1 MSAVEIKELVD
12 TTKTLHADLLR
23 RIEDSDKERKQA
35 HESLTSQTAKS
46 FGEATATLER
56 INAKLNELEEKYEKL
71 TLEQKEAQIALQRP
85 PFYDLKYSG
94 KKQKR
99 SAAHQAWMKAL
110 KTRDNGAHLTQEE
123 KAMIIPRYMPAGSEQ
138 KALYA
143 ADATTGGYFAATDFL
158 DELQAYRILISK
170 MRAICRVQATSAEKI
185 QMPRL
190 QNDTTVYWAIEASD
204 YQNSQDPTVGMI
216 EIPVHE
222 IRAML
227 KISQQNLEDSQ
238 FNLEDLMKQRMMLGF
253 AQVEGKAFIR
263 GNGVG
268 KPRGIMSYPLK
279 ATSTYAGGSAGLNNV
294 TDAIPYVVSGGTTGN
309 IIQEDVTNVLMDL
322 KDVYDNDQTA
332 YIFTRGTLNTI
343 RLFKDSIGRPLW
355 IPFGADV
362 PATINSRRYVEMPDM
377 DQIGSG
383 KYPILV
389 GDFTNYMIVDRLQLA
404 IRELDE
410 LFAVSGLVGFIAR
423 MRVGGDVLLPEAFR
437 ALQIN

>member
-123 KAMIIPRYMPAGSEQ
+123 KSLIIPRYMPAGSEQ

-170 MRAICRVQATSAEKI
+170 MRGICRVQATSAEKI

-268 KPRGIMSYPLK
+268 KPRGIMSYPTK
-279 ATSTYAGGSAGLNNV
+279 ASSSYAGGSAGLNNV
-294 TDAIPYVVSGGTTGN
+294 TDAVPYVLSGAGAGN

-322 KDVYDNDQTA
+322 KEVYDNENTA
-332 YIFTRGTLNTI
+332 YILTRGSLNTI

-362 PATINSRRYVEMPDM
+362 PATINNRKYVEMPDM
-377 DQIGSG
+377 DQIASG
-383 KYPILV
+383 NLPIAV
-389 GDFTNYMIVDRLQLA
+389 GDFSNYMIVDRLQLA

-423 MRVGGDVLLPEAFR
+423 MRVGGDLLLPEAIRF
-437 ALQIN
+437 LKIN

>member
-1 MSAVEIKELVD
+1 MSALEIKELVD
-12 TTKTLHADLLR
+12 ATKTLHADLLK
-23 RIEDSDKERKQA
+23 RIEDSDKERKSA
-35 HESLTSQTAKS
+35 HELLTSQTAKS

-71 TLEQKEAQIALQRP
+71 TLEQKEAQLALQRP
-85 PFYDLKYSG
+85 PFHGLDFRG
-94 KKQKR
+94 KKQR
-99 SAAHQAWMKAL
+99 STAHQAWMKAL

-123 KAMIIPRYMPAGSEQ
+123 KALIIPRYMPEGSQ
-138 KALYA
+138 LKALYA

-158 DELQAYRILISK
+158 EELQAYQILISK
-170 MRAICRVQATSAEKI
+170 MRGICRVQATSAEKV

-190 QNDTTVYWAIEASD
+190 QNDTTVFWAVEASD
-204 YQNSQDPTVGMI
+204 YQNSQDPTTGMI

-222 IRAML
+222 IRALL

-238 FNLEDLMKQRMMLGF
+238 FNLEDFMKQRMMLGF
-253 AQVEGKAFIR
+253 AQTEGKAFIR

-279 ATSTYAGGSAGLNNV
+279 ATSSYTGGSAGLNNV
-294 TDAIPYVVSGGTTGN
+294 TDAIPYVLSGGTTGN
-309 IIQEDVTNVLMDL
+309 IIQEDITNVLMDL
-322 KDVYDNDQTA
+322 KEVYDNDRTA
-332 YIFTRGTLNTI
+332 YILTRGTLNTI

-362 PATINSRRYVEMPDM
+362 PATINNRKYVEMPDM
-377 DQIGSG
+377 DQIASG
-383 KYPILV
+383 NYPILV
-389 GDFTNYMIVDRLQLA
+389 GDFSNYMIVDRLQLA

-423 MRVGGDVLLPEAFR
+423 MRTGGDVLLPESFR
-437 ALQIN
+437 ALKIN